1 MKGEY
6 LRMKQGEKIPVIAI
20 GSGTLTTADGIARCL
35 GITRQRVVQLC
46 QSLVLEKEDNG
57 KYNVSKNIQKYLA
70 YKCKDQS
77 VDYQKEHSLL
87 EKAKRE
93 TAELELQKMKGEV
106 HETADIELMVG
117 TMITVAKRALLS
129 IPHKL
134 SKQLEGKTAAEIN
147 EILKDEINESLIEL
161 SKFDASKLGEAD
173 DTEEDN

>member
-1 MKGEY
+1 
-6 LRMKQGEKIPVIAI
+6 MKQGVKIPVIAI
-20 GSGTLTTADGIARCL
+20 NSETLTTADGIARCL

-46 QSLVLEKEDNG
+46 QSLVLKKEDNG
-57 KYNVSKNIQKYLA
+57 KYNVSENIQRYIA
-70 YKCKDQS
+70 YKNKDTS
-77 VDYQKEHSLL
+77 VDYTKEHSLL

-106 HETADIELMVG
+106 HATADIELMVG
-117 TMITVAKRALLS
+117 TMITVAKRAMLS

-147 EILKDEINESLIEL
+147 EMLKKEIDDSLIEL
-161 SKFDASKLGEAD
+161 SKFDAYKLGETD

>member
-1 MKGEY
+1 
-6 LRMKQGEKIPVIAI
+6 MKQGEKIPVIAI
-20 GSGTLTTADGIARCL
+20 NSETLTTADGIARCI

-57 KYNVSKNIQKYLA
+57 KYNITKNVQRYIA
-70 YKCKDQS
+70 YKNKDQS

-117 TMITVAKRALLS
+117 TMITVAKRSMLS

-134 SKQLEGKTAAEIN
+134 AKQLEGKTAAEIK
-147 EILKDEINESLIEL
+147 EILKKEISSSLEDL
-161 SKFDASKLGEAD
+161 SKFDASKLGEID
-173 DTEEDN
+173 DTEEND